1 MVVPQGP
8 GSHASSP
15 FDGQLW
21 QSLPRSQDL
30 ASLAVYICYQAWLSL
45 LPWEERS
52 VPMLC
57 ANRPAADWLQGLE
70 AEQVLAGQLMSKCHW
85 WLNVYL
91 CPFHYKKP
99 HLWPSHPHPLTIQL
113 LSSETAL
120 SESSSGGCRQLPVL
134 GASPGSLPRLGEELP
149 PANSS
154 GGCFSWSA
162 RVSNQDRFL
171 LSSTLR
177 RCSWSHSP
185 AVKWAQGGNLMR

>member
-8 GSHASSP
+8 GSHASPP

-30 ASLAVYICYQAWLSL
+30 ASLAVYICSQAWLSL

-57 ANRPAADWLQGLE
+57 ASRPAADWLQRPGGSTS
-70 AEQVLAGQLMSKCHW
+70 AGWPANDQVSLVAKCVFMPDP
-85 WLNVYL
+85 LQKASFVAVA
-91 CPFHYKKP
+91 PP
-99 HLWPSHPHPLTIQL
+99 PPSTVQL

-134 GASPGSLPRLGEELP
+134 GASPGSLPRLLAGEELP
-149 PANSS
+149 PAMNRSR
-154 GGCFSWSA
+154 GGCSCGA
-162 RVSNQDRFL
+162 RVSSQDQCL
-171 LSSTLR
+171 
-177 RCSWSHSP
+177 
-185 AVKWAQGGNLMR
+185 